1 MPVILAVIA
10 AAGAVL
16 WWMYRAR
23 AAGQVAQDLAG
34 AASDV
39 LNAARRFGFQRRA
52 NQHPAESVDKPELA
66 VGTIGLAFMELDALP
81 SQEQQK
87 ALASALSRHM
97 LVPVAQADEI
107 LILARWLI
115 GECGGPTPAIERM
128 ARRLFR
134 LNGAATLEPLLAVLK
149 EVAQSGGQGGL
160 SSRQKDAL
168 EDIAR
173 LMRLR

>member
-1 MPVILAVIA
+1 MPVILSVIA

-52 NQHPAESVDKPELA
+52 NLHPVESIDKPELA
-66 VGTIGLAFMELDALP
+66 VGAIGLAFLELDGLP
-81 SQEQQK
+81 SQEQQQ
-87 ALASALSRHM
+87 ALTRSLARHM
-97 LVPVAQADEI
+97 VIPVAQAEEI
-107 LILARWLI
+107 LILGRWLI
-115 GECGGPTPAIERM
+115 GECGGPLPAIERL
-128 ARRLFR
+128 AKRLFR
-134 LNGAATLEPLLAVLK
+134 LNGAASVEPLLSVLK
-149 EVAQSGGQGGL
+149 EVAVAGGQGGL
-160 SSRQKDAL
+160 SDRQKGAI